1 MKGTIVIIGFVLY
14 NAVIFWIKDFTV
26 LGILL
31 IFELIISI
39 FLSNDSWST
48 CCRFLLKSSYFVIL
62 IMLCNIIF
70 SNVEQALLIGIRL
83 GIIVIATYSISRL
96 LSANDFAQGIRII
109 LNPLKY
115 LKVDVEELTLCIVIA
130 LTFISLLAREART
143 LQANLR
149 LKGCSL
155 VTLLKHP
162 QVYLVGLINCLFE
175 LINTA
180 EKTLRL
186 RGYE

>member
-1 MKGTIVIIGFVLY
+1 MKGAIAIIGFVLY

-31 IFELIISI
+31 AFELIILI
-39 FLSNDSWST
+39 FLSDGSRSALS
-48 CCRFLLKSSYFVIL
+48 FLFKSGGFVIL
-62 IMLCNIIF
+62 VILFNILF
-70 SNVEQALLIGIRL
+70 SDIEQALLIGTRL
-83 GIIVIATYSISRL
+83 EIIIIATYNISRL
-96 LSANDFAQGIRII
+96 LSINDFTQGIRII
-109 LNPLKY
+109 LGPLKY
-115 LKVDVEELTLCIVIA
+115 LKVDVEELTLCTVIA

-143 LQANLR
+143 LQDNLR